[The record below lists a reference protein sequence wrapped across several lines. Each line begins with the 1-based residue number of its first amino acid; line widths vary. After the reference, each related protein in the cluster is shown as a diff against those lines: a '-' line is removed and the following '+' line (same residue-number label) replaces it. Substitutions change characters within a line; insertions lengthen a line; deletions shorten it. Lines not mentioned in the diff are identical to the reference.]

1 MGLIQNIKLFIA
13 FRRAIRN
20 KKVELLNKFNL
31 RIDYAN
37 RLYTV
42 LNIPESIFG
51 EAYVFKKEEISKI
64 SEVHIKNY
72 VSDVGKTLSTYGI
85 NELFN
90 IYKIERVDKLSYL
103 VVIGFS
109 LFKSTR
115 FYNIIYY
122 ILLPFLLIFITTI
135 SYLFL

>member
-1 MGLIQNIKLFIA
+1 MGLIQKIKLFLV
-13 FRRAIRN
+13 FSKAIKG
-20 KKVELLNKFNL
+20 KKIELLGKFNL
-31 RIDYAN
+31 RVDYAN

-42 LNIPESIFG
+42 LNIPETIFG
-51 EAYVFKKEEISKI
+51 EAYVFKKEEISRI
-64 SEVHIKNY
+64 SEVYIKNY
-72 VSDVGKTLSTYGI
+72 VSDVGKVLSTYGI

-115 FYNIIYY
+115 FFNIIYY
-122 ILLPFLLIFITTI
+122 LLLPLVLILITTI
-135 SYLFL
+135 LFLFL